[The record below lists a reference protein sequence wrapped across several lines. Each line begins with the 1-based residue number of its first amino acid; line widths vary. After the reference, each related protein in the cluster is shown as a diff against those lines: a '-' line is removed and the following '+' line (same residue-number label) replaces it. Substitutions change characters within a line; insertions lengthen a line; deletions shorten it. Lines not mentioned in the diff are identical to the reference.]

1 MNASYTAN
9 VDVWALG
16 VLIFYLGKKEL
27 PFAGDKEN
35 TRETL
40 HKNIVK
46 KLKIDSDNYFMNDF
60 PEIYSDSLKDFIK
73 ELIIFD
79 PE

>member
-40 HKNIVK
+40 HKNIEK
-46 KLKIDSDNYFMNDF
+46 N
-60 PEIYSDSLKDFIK
+60 
-73 ELIIFD
+73 
-79 PE
+79 